1 MAKNKSWFRMEKK
14 ADVAEIEI
22 FDEIDSFWGIG
33 PREFKERFDEVK
45 DSASIRLL
53 LNSPGGS
60 VFDGMAIYNIIASE
74 RSKVSVEVVGLAA
87 SIASIIALAGSKLS
101 IAKGAYLMIHDPYT
115 LTVGGANDLRKTA
128 DLLDSM
134 KGEFVSI
141 YSARSGLDEKEVAD
155 LMADETWMTSEMAM
169 EKGFADA
176 EIDYGD
182 MAAKATAFPLA
193 KYGFAHVPQMLAGP
207 NERNKIDTPRALES
221 LLRDAGFGKKDAVA
235 IVANGWKALDL
246 GEPESGEQGEPAIS
260 EPIAESPENIKIR
273 MAALLAERGI
283 AV

>member
-33 PREFKERFDEVK
+33 PKEFKARFDEIK
-45 DSASIRLL
+45 DSASIKLL

-60 VFDGMAIYNIIASE
+60 VFDGMAIYNILSTV
-74 RSKVSVEVVGLAA
+74 RGKLSVDIVGLAA

-115 LTVGGANDLRKTA
+115 LTVGGADDLRKTA
-128 DLLDSM
+128 DLLDTM
-134 KGEFVSI
+134 KGDFVSI
-141 YSARSGLDEKEVAD
+141 YAEKSGLDEKEVSD
-155 LMADETWMTSEMAM
+155 LMAAETWMTSAMAI
-169 EKGFADA
+169 EKGFANE

-182 MAAKATAFPLA
+182 IAAKATAFPLA
-193 KYGFAHVPQMLAGP
+193 KYGFANVPQMLAENG
-207 NERNKIDTPRALES
+207 EKNKIDTPRALES

-246 GEPESGEQGEPAIS
+246 GEPESGELGEPTKPA
-260 EPIAESPENIKIR
+260 EAESPEDYR
-273 MAALLAERGI
+273 MKMQAALLLAGI
-283 AV
+283 EM